1 MLSNNR
7 LRDAFFATTKKILQ
21 PHCHRHFCWKP
32 AGQTITPQSSS
43 YNYYP
48 SLVFLSSPVFTFSD
62 IDKHHAAPAPASLKV
77 RLFAE

>member
-1 MLSNNR
+1 MLFLQLLKKSFNR
-7 LRDAFFATTKKILQ
+7 TATVISVENQLDKQLLHSI
-21 PHCHRHFCWKP
+21 
-32 AGQTITPQSSS
+32 S
-43 YNYYP
+43 YNYFP